1 MLTGDGPCYWNAQ
14 TVAAAPLRRVRNVY
28 IDKDFAELLLRQA
41 LMNKAKSY
49 ATHAALAAILPGQ
62 TCSLLPRHARHWWPL
77 LEDIFMSPKI
87 TQIGQDL
94 TAELLDHKEFEVLSI
109 DATMRCCLSNLGQ
122 ARPRAAKVERDAA
135 VFRGDGALTCVLTV
149 RGRSSAVLLM
159 EALSS
164 DGSEACVRALAD
176 HLPARGLAQ
185 TSYVLVDNPSQKYWK
200 ELCTI
205 CPSLQVLALDP
216 VHLAMACEYASARK
230 RTASSRQLRLILRKL
245 TAHDAEAM
253 AGRWGP
259 VYHGGSPPALATAH
273 TGCAPP
279 GQSCASLDWR
289 EKGLAESNAGQREM
303 SRWKP

>member
-1 MLTGDGPCYWNAQ
+1 
-14 TVAAAPLRRVRNVY
+14 
-28 IDKDFAELLLRQA
+28 
-41 LMNKAKSY
+41 
-49 ATHAALAAILPGQ
+49 
-62 TCSLLPRHARHWWPL
+62 
-77 LEDIFMSPKI
+77 MSPKI

-109 DATMRCCLSNLGQ
+109 DATMRCCLSILGQ
-122 ARPRAAKVERDAA
+122 ARPRTAKVERDAA
-135 VFRGDGALTCVLTV
+135 VFRGDDALTRVLTV

-164 DGSEACVRALAD
+164 DDSEACVRALAD

-200 ELCTI
+200 ELRTI

-216 VHLAMACEYASARK
+216 VHLAMTCEYASVRK

-253 AGRWGP
+253 TLNWE
-259 VYHGGSPPALATAH
+259 
-273 TGCAPP
+273 
-279 GQSCASLDWR
+279 
-289 EKGLAESNAGQREM
+289 EKRARQQLEDRSMRLSDAQ
-303 SRWKP
+303 KLLVI